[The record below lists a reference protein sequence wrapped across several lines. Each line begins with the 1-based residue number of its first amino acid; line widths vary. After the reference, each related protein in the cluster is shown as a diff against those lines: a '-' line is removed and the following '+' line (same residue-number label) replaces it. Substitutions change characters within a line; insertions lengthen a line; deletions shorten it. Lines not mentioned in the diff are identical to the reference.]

1 MDFEAALDEMLSLCF
16 FAPGRI
22 FKQAY
27 YRKQTKNS
35 WARDDPAFC
44 GLQVAFLCIAA
55 IAHASALH
63 ASLVSCASLVAF
75 AVLVHWLGCGLV
87 ACSAGPQK
95 GASMPLQVDFLA
107 INGIRKRIHP
117 ARP

>member
-1 MDFEAALDEMLSLCF
+1 MAPLLRRAVRWDQMDFEAALDEMLSLCF

-55 IAHASALH
+55 IAHASPTTKA
-63 ASLVSCASLVAF
+63 
-75 AVLVHWLGCGLV
+75 
-87 ACSAGPQK
+87 Q
-95 GASMPLQVDFLA
+95 
-107 INGIRKRIHP
+107 
-117 ARP
+117 